1 MAYQELPAH
10 KQDILNEIGSAWVRK
25 EKAML
30 VSYGVVNWGMSRKE
44 ASDMA
49 ELTVE
54 EMLTDAAKRKAEGL
68 PWKMLFQPQT

>member
-1 MAYQELPAH
+1 MAYQELRAH
-10 KQDILNEIGSAWVRK
+10 KQDILNEIGSVWVRK

-54 EMLTDAAKRKAEGL
+54 EMLTDAAKRKVEGL

>member
-1 MAYQELPAH
+1 
-10 KQDILNEIGSAWVRK
+10 
-25 EKAML
+25 ML

>member
-1 MAYQELPAH
+1 MAYQELRGH
-10 KQDILNEIGSAWVRK
+10 KQDILNEIGSEWVRK
-25 EKAML
+25 EKALL

-44 ASDMA
+44 ASAMA

-68 PWKMLFQPQT
+68 PWKMLFQPQA